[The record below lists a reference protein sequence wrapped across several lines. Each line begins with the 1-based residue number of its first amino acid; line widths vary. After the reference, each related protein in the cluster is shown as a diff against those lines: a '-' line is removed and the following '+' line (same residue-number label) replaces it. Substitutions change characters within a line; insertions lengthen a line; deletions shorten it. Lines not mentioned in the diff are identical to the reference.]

1 MRTVAERKSSMLIK
15 NAKAFINGEFRE
27 NTDIVISEG
36 KVAAI
41 GQGLMVEGSETI
53 DLKGDLLLPGFVD
66 VHIHA
71 FMGQDTM
78 NGEEAVRHMSR
89 ELKKFGVAAFLPTTM
104 SASPEDTQ
112 AALKGIKAVM
122 DRPEPD
128 GAIVLGAHMEAPFLQ
143 ESKAG
148 AQLKQYFALP
158 DEKNWEAYAGPYASI
173 VRMITMA
180 PEKEGAL
187 DFIRRLTDSGITVSL
202 GHTSA
207 DAETVHA
214 AADHGATH
222 VTHTFNAQTPLNHRA
237 PGVPGAALVDDRLN
251 CEVISD
257 GIHLHP
263 DVVRLLMRCKGKEH
277 TVAITDAMEAAGM
290 PDGKYQLGG
299 QDVFVKEGAARL
311 ADGTLAG
318 STLTMI
324 RAFQNLI
331 RFGASPEDAA
341 LMTTRTPARS
351 IQNEE
356 VGEIE
361 LGAPAIFARFD
372 KDYQFIGTI
381 G

>member
-1 MRTVAERKSSMLIK
+1 MLIK
-15 NAKAFINGEFRE
+15 NAKAFINGEFHE
-27 NTDIVISEG
+27 GTDLVISDG
-36 KVAAI
+36 KIAAI
-41 GQGLMVEGSETI
+41 GQGLAVESGEVV

-104 SASPEDTQ
+104 SASPEDTL
-112 AALKGIKAVM
+112 AALRGIKAVM

-128 GAIVLGAHMEAPFLQ
+128 GAIVLGAHMEAPYLE

-148 AQLKQYFALP
+148 AQLKQYFTLP
-158 DEKNWEAYAGPYASI
+158 DEESWKAYAGEYEGI

-187 DFIRRLTDSGITVSL
+187 PFIKRLTDSGITVSI
-202 GHTSA
+202 GHTA
-207 DAETVHA
+207 ANAETVHA

-237 PGVPGAALVDDRLN
+237 PGVPGAAMVDDRLA

-263 DVVRLLMRCKGKEH
+263 DIVRMIMRCKGNRL

-318 STLTMI
+318 STLTMV

-331 RFGASPEDAA
+331 RFGATPEDAA
-341 LMTTRTPARS
+341 IMTTRTPAQS
-351 IQNEE
+351 IGNEE

-372 KDYQFIGTI
+372 AEYRFVGTI

>member
-1 MRTVAERKSSMLIK
+1 MLLR
-15 NAKAFINGEFRE
+15 NAKGFLNGVFEE
-27 NTDIVISEG
+27 GVDILVKEG
-36 KVAAI
+36 RIAAI
-41 GQGLMVEGSETI
+41 GRKLPAEGENAV
-53 DLKGDLLLPGFVD
+53 DLGGDVLLPGFVD

-78 NGEEAVRHMSR
+78 NGEAAVRHMSR
-89 ELKKFGVAAFLPTTM
+89 ELKKHGVAAFLPTTM
-104 SASPEDTQ
+104 SASPEETR

-128 GAIVLGAHMEAPFLQ
+128 GAKVLGAHMEAPFLQ

-158 DEKNWEAYAGPYASI
+158 NEENWRSYVGDYEGI
-173 VRMITMA
+173 VRQITMA

-187 DFIRRLTDSGITVSL
+187 DFIKRLSDSGITVSI
-202 GHTSA
+202 GHTAA

-214 AADHGATH
+214 AADHGASH

-237 PGVPGAALVDDRLN
+237 PGVPGAALVDERRA
-251 CEVISD
+251 CEFISD

-263 DVVRLLMRCKGKEH
+263 DIVRLIARCKGKKLA
-277 TVAITDAMEAAGM
+277 VAITDAMEAAGM

-299 QDVFVKEGAARL
+299 QDVFVKDGAARL

-324 RAFQNLI
+324 RAFQNLV
-331 RFGASPEDAA
+331 RFGIAPEDAA
-341 LMTTRTPARS
+341 AMVTSTPAAS
-351 IQNEE
+351 IGNEE
-356 VGEIE
+356 YGVIRV
-361 LGAPAIFARFD
+361 GAPAVFARFTP
-372 KDYQFIGTI
+372 DYQFVETI